1 MHLIRQF
8 RTLSTECRP
17 RGDSVATA
25 SYGRHHNGAKD
36 MERGRNNPGL
46 TAFFDALIEGRLRLG
61 QTLTQDE
68 LGSVIGLSLSKMREV
83 TVLLEAEGLIDVR
96 KKRGLTIFYPD
107 VKFVGGTFQYREIL
121 EREGLRRFVEMA
133 DEGWIKRM
141 RHDHEAIIAFVQANP
156 DPQIYRLPVK
166 DLEAAFHGSLIN
178 ALGNEQ
184 ITVNYR
190 RNSQKMYLLRLLNP
204 DAVGAKNTIKSM
216 QEHQA
221 IIGAIAGRDE
231 AAAVEALQRHLH
243 GVLHRILTH

>member
-1 MHLIRQF
+1 M
-8 RTLSTECRP
+8 
-17 RGDSVATA
+17 D
-25 SYGRHHNGAKD
+25 
-36 MERGRNNPGL
+36 RGRNSPGL
-46 TAFFDALIEGRLRLG
+46 TAFFSALVDGRLKLG

-83 TVLLEAEGLIDVR
+83 TVLLEAEGLIEVR

-133 DEGWIKRM
+133 DAAWIDRM
-141 RHDHEAIIAFVQANP
+141 RTEHEAIIAFVQANP
-156 DPQIYRLPVK
+156 DPARYRVPVR
-166 DLEAAFHGSLIN
+166 DLESAFHGAFIA

-184 ITVNYR
+184 VTVNYM

-204 DAVGAKNTIKSM
+204 DAVGPKNTVKSM

-221 IIGAIAGRDE
+221 VVEAIAVRDE
-231 AAAVEALQRHLH
+231 TAAVDALQRHIF